1 MKWTFIPL
9 ECNFSYPNQRSVNV
23 HVHVTMVFN
32 SHQSASLC
40 QLGTKFNCMLNLNT
54 CKDISYNFLL
64 KEYTGIYLIK
74 IKISSDLESQND
86 KPESRLI

>member
-9 ECNFSYPNQRSVNV
+9 ECFSYPNQRSVNL

-32 SHQSASLC
+32 SHQFASLC

-54 CKDISYNFLL
+54 CKDIGYNFLL

>member
-1 MKWTFIPL
+1 MKWTFISL
-9 ECNFSYPNQRSVNV
+9 ECFSYPNQRSVNV

-74 IKISSDLESQND
+74 IKISSDLESQMISQRAD
-86 KPESRLI
+86 